1 MPDTMTDAGQTAADF
16 DLEKLPSDFFDDPFP
31 TYSALQRHQPLK
43 RMPNGSYF
51 ATRYSDCQ
59 AIYKDARTFS
69 SDKKIEF
76 KPKFGDSPLYDH
88 HTTSLVFNDA
98 PLHTRVRKLIM
109 AALTSRVV
117 ASMEPGLITLVD
129 RLLDDMEQK
138 ATLGGRVDIIEDFA
152 SAIPI
157 EIIGNLLDVPME
169 DRGPLR
175 GWSLAI
181 LGALEP
187 RLTPEQFDAGNR
199 AVAEFLAYLE
209 GLVADRRKS
218 PGDPATDVLT
228 RLIVGEIDGET
239 LQNHELLQN
248 CIFIL
253 NAGHET
259 TTNLIGNGIATLALH
274 DSERAR
280 LLVDHTLISSA
291 IEEVLR
297 FESPNQIGNRRVI
310 APTTIGGVEMPIGT
324 LITTCIAAA
333 NRDPEEF
340 PNPERFDVG
349 RTPNRHLAFASGV
362 HNCAGLNIA
371 RMEGRIAI
379 SAFLKRFPNYTLD
392 GQPVRSQRARFRG
405 FNSIP
410 VRLK

>member
-1 MPDTMTDAGQTAADF
+1 MSDAMIDTEQIAADF
-16 DLEKLPSDFFDDPFP
+16 DLERLPGDFYDDPFP
-31 TYSALQRHQPLK
+31 IYAALQKHQPLK

-51 ATRYSDCQ
+51 VTRYADCQ
-59 AIYKDARTFS
+59 AIYKDPRTFS

-76 KPKFGDSPLYDH
+76 KPKFGESPLYDH

-117 ASMEPGLITLVD
+117 ASMEAGLKSLVD
-129 RLLDDMEQK
+129 GLLDGLEAK
-138 ATLGGRVDIIEDFA
+138 ARRGAAVDIIEDFA

-157 EIIGNLLDVPME
+157 EIIGNLLGVPPE
-169 DRGPLR
+169 ARGPLR

-199 AVAEFLAYLE
+199 AVAEFLAFLE
-209 GLVADRRKS
+209 VLVADRRKY

-228 RLIVGEIDGET
+228 RLIFEEVAGEK
-239 LQNHELLQN
+239 LQHHELLQN

-274 DSERAR
+274 DTERAR
-280 LLVDHTLISSA
+280 LLADDTLIASA
-291 IEEVLR
+291 IEEILR
-297 FESPNQIGNRRVI
+297 FESPNQIGNRRVVS
-310 APTTIGGVEMPIGT
+310 PTTIGGVEMPVGT

-333 NRDPEEF
+333 NRDPDEF
-340 PNPERFDVG
+340 SNPHKFNVS

-362 HNCAGLNIA
+362 HQCAGLNIA
-371 RMEGRIAI
+371 RLEGRIAI
-379 SAFLKRFPNYTLD
+379 SAFLKRFPNFILD
-392 GQPVRSQRARFRG
+392 GKPVRSQRARFRG
-405 FNSIP
+405 FVSMP
-410 VRLK
+410 VRLN

>member
-1 MPDTMTDAGQTAADF
+1 MSNTERIAADF
-16 DLEKLPSDFFDDPFP
+16 DLERLPGDFYDDPFS
-31 TYSALQRHQPLK
+31 TYAALQRHQPLK

-51 ATRYSDCQ
+51 VTRYVDCQ
-59 AIYKDARTFS
+59 TIYRDPRTFS
-69 SDKKIEF
+69 SDKKVEF

-129 RLLDDMEQK
+129 GLLDGMEAK
-138 ATLGGRVDIIEDFA
+138 ARNGAGVDIIEDFA

-157 EIIGNLLDVPME
+157 EIIGNLLAVPP
-169 DRGPLR
+169 DARGPLR

-187 RLTPEQFDAGNR
+187 RLTSEQFDAGNR
-199 AVAEFLAYLE
+199 AVAEFLSFLE
-209 GLVADRRKS
+209 VLVADRRRN
-218 PGDPATDVLT
+218 PGDPAIDVLT
-228 RLIVGEIDGET
+228 RLIVGEVAGEQ
-239 LQNHELLQN
+239 LQHHELLQN

-259 TTNLIGNGIATLALH
+259 TTNLIGNGIATLASH
-274 DSERAR
+274 DGERAK
-280 LLVDHTLISSA
+280 LLADESLIGSA
-291 IEEVLR
+291 VEEILR

-310 APTTIGGVEMPIGT
+310 AATAIGGVEMPVGT
-324 LITTCIAAA
+324 LITTGIAAA
-333 NRDPEEF
+333 NRDPDEF
-340 PNPERFDVG
+340 ANPHQFNVG
-349 RTPNRHLAFASGV
+349 RSPNRHLAFASGV
-362 HNCAGLNIA
+362 HHCVGLNIA
-371 RMEGRIAI
+371 RLEGRAAIAG
-379 SAFLKRFPNYTLD
+379 FLKRFPKYSLD
-392 GQPVRSQRARFRG
+392 GSPVRSQRARFRG
-405 FNSIP
+405 FVSMP